1 MLLHELQ
8 LPSPLENEQKLFRE
22 QPVES
27 VHTFRLG
34 ALFVVIVETVVDEV
48 LDKTDDKLVDKVV
61 SMLVEIVDEIVG
73 MV

>member
-48 LDKTDDKLVDKVV
+48 LDKTVNNLI
-61 SMLVEIVDEIVG
+61 SMLVEIEDRLKREFVR
-73 MV
+73 

>member
-48 LDKTDDKLVDKVV
+48 LDKTVHNLI
-61 SMLVEIVDEIVG
+61 SMLVEIEDRLKREFVR
-73 MV
+73 

>member
-27 VHTFRLG
+27 VHAFKLG

-48 LDKTDDKLVDKVV
+48 LDKTVNNLV
-61 SMLVEIVDEIVG
+61 SMLVEIEDRLKREFVR
-73 MV
+73 

>member
-48 LDKTDDKLVDKVV
+48 LDKTVNNLV
-61 SMLVEIVDEIVG
+61 SMLVEIEDRLKREFVR
-73 MV
+73 